1 MSATMFASAVYPC
14 VIQFNCVE
22 NVPYIQPIVAVTP
35 ADEGQSTMTS
45 LSPGDGDDND
55 DSSRQL
61 KPMQSGEKVENR
73 KEKEDGKEN
82 DNENEN
88 ENSEGKRK
96 EDEKMSDSYT
106 GKGVDKEKGKEKG
119 IVTETGTEGRTRTEA
134 EDDEEEN
141 WSLNEF
147 DELLLQPKDTSSHP
161 PRKIITVKLM
171 FKSGDDLRQDQL
183 VVQMISLMD
192 SLLRKVN
199 LDLKLLTYGILAIG
213 RKDGIMEFVSE
224 AHAISAILKEHKS
237 ISKFLKIHNP
247 SAHGPYGTNIDAI
260 DTFVKSCAASC
271 VVSYL
276 LGVGDRH
283 LDNIMMKTNGQIFH
297 IDYGYCFFQ
306 DPKPVQPP
314 PFRFTHHML
323 EAMGGEESEHYERFK
338 ILCCQAFN
346 WLRKSANLILNL
358 LSLMGDAGITDIS
371 KRSDLPKVLAKV
383 EEKFRLD
390 LSDEIAEIY
399 FVGLINES
407 LNAIAPRLLEYAHQ
421 IAVSVR

>member
-1 MSATMFASAVYPC
+1 MPLNPRLQIISLDPLSATMFASAVYPC
-14 VIQFNCVE
+14 VIEFICVE
-22 NVPYIQPIVAVTP
+22 NVPYTGPISV
-35 ADEGQSTMTS
+35 
-45 LSPGDGDDND
+45 
-55 DSSRQL
+55 
-61 KPMQSGEKVENR
+61 QSGGSELGSDSTVEGHMNINSSTGTHLINNSTLNPSIR
-73 KEKEDGKEN
+73 NEGKDDREDLEIL
-82 DNENEN
+82 E
-88 ENSEGKRK
+88 SEGEGTWVVDEFDDVIKLKDKPEINLTKRK
-96 EDEKMSDSYT
+96 
-106 GKGVDKEKGKEKG
+106 
-119 IVTETGTEGRTRTEA
+119 IVR
-134 EDDEEEN
+134 
-141 WSLNEF
+141 
-147 DELLLQPKDTSSHP
+147 
-161 PRKIITVKLM
+161 VKLM

-183 VVQMISLMD
+183 VMQMMKLMD

-199 LDLKLLTYGILAIG
+199 LNLKLLTYGILAAG
-213 RKDGIMEFVSE
+213 QTNGIMEFVSE
-224 AHAISAILKEHKS
+224 ASAISAILKEHKS
-237 ISKFLKIHNP
+237 LSKFLRIHNP
-247 SAHGPYGTNIDAI
+247 DTYGPYGTTTEAI

-297 IDYGYCFFQ
+297 IDYGYSFFQ

-323 EAMGGEESEHYERFK
+323 DAMGGEESEYYEKFK
-338 ILCCQAFN
+338 SYCCQAFN

-383 EEKFRLD
+383 EERFRLD
-390 LSDEIAEIY
+390 LSDESAESY
-399 FVGLINES
+399 FVGLITES

>member
-1 MSATMFASAVYPC
+1 MFASAVYPC

-22 NVPYIQPIVAVTP
+22 NVPYEQPVLIVPHV
-35 ADEGQSTMTS
+35 D
-45 LSPGDGDDND
+45 
-55 DSSRQL
+55 
-61 KPMQSGEKVENR
+61 
-73 KEKEDGKEN
+73 EKESQSLVASSST
-82 DNENEN
+82 ENEGITQL
-88 ENSEGKRK
+88 SKSLQSVDK
-96 EDEKMSDSYT
+96 
-106 GKGVDKEKGKEKG
+106 VDKEKEKEKDKENEKNRDKEKEKDTSKRNEEDKEETKEIDVGKG
-119 IVTETGTEGRTRTEA
+119 IVTGIEA
-134 EDDEEEN
+134 EDEEEEN

-147 DELLLQPKDTSSHP
+147 DELLLQPRDVSSHP
-161 PRKIITVKLM
+161 PRKVITVKLM

-183 VVQMISLMD
+183 VMQMISLMD
-192 SLLRKVN
+192 GLLRKVN

-213 RKDGIMEFVSE
+213 RKDGIMEFVPE

-237 ISKFLKIHNP
+237 ISKFLRVHNP
-247 SAHGPYGTNIDAI
+247 CALGPYGTHADAV

-271 VVSYL
+271 VVSYI

-383 EEKFRLD
+383 EERFRLD
-390 LSDEIAEIY
+390 LSDESAEVY